1 MHKTHI
7 GVVPL
12 LIVQAQHFA
21 IYKSTQRTTQSTANE
36 RPATKDRTT
45 MAHATDIRIAQG
57 GFGEWVRQSVELAR
71 HQLARRKLYKTTV
84 RELRALSGRE
94 LVDLGINR
102 SMIRRLAL
110 EAAYGEPK

>member
-1 MHKTHI
+1 MHI

-12 LIVQAQHFA
+12 PIVQAQHKR
-21 IYKSTQRTTQSTANE
+21 IYKHNAADKTVHRKRTT
-36 RPATKDRTT
+36 ATKDRTT

-94 LVDLGINR
+94 LADLGINR